1 MAAVPLVRAQDA
13 PVASAAPR
21 EVAAD
26 GTVSVVVEPPS
37 TTAAAQDQ
45 ATPAPAAS
53 EAAALLGELLEPF
66 TADPGRTLHERP
78 LPLLEALERSGD
90 RYALVGSVRNGAD
103 YMIYIKPL
111 KLGKSA
117 VVEWIRKPML
127 AQRDQIRA
135 DLPDLVGGG
144 LRRGR

>member
-1 MAAVPLVRAQDA
+1 MAKPLRIDALHDEIVRRM
-13 PVASAAPR
+13 V
-21 EVAAD
+21 
-26 GTVSVVVEPPS
+26 GTVAPELQARVERAVAEVKADAESRWPVGKRYPRTASKPHSRDLFSVHVE
-37 TTAAAQDQ
+37 
-45 ATPAPAAS
+45 
-53 EAAALLGELLEPF
+53 
-66 TADPGRTLHERP
+66 
-78 LPLLEALERSGD
+78 LERSGD
-90 RYALVGSVRNGAD
+90 RYALVGSVRNSAD

-111 KLGKSA
+111 RLGKSA